1 MKLTKGEQEWSYLHA
16 FDLAKAFQIVLEN
29 SSIEGVVNVGN
40 PQTINLKEA
49 IVEIAQNLEGQQLLE
64 FGAIDYRPDQV
75 MKLKPLC
82 EKLSQAGWSP
92 QVTFNDGIAQTI
104 SWLKRESSNQVKMI
118 SGEVADFNLP
128 IRP

>member
-16 FDLAKAFQIVLEN
+16 LDLAKAFRIALEN

-104 SWLKRESSNQVKMI
+104 SWLKRESSNQLKMI
-118 SGEVADFNLP
+118 SGETTNFNLP
-128 IRP
+128 LRP